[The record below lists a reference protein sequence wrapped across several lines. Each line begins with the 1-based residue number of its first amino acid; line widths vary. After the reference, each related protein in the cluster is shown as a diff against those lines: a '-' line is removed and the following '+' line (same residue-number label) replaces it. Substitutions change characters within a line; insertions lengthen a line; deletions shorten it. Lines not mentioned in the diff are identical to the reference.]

1 MKSQVCWHL
10 LDARPG
16 EVVSVPVARSSVD
29 ETFISPRRC
38 GPRSSPG
45 ARSL

>member
-16 EVVSVPVARSSVD
+16 EVASVPVARNSGI
-29 ETFISPRRC
+29 EALMAPRR
-38 GPRSSPG
+38 
-45 ARSL
+45 